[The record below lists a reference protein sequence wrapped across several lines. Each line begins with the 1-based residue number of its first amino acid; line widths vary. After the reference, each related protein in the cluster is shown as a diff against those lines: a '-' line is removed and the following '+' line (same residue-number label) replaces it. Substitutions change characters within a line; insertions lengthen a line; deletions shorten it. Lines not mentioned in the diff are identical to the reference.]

1 VVSREE
7 RGEVEGMASFLHRS
21 KSLPIVFQLGETT
34 WKVFM
39 VLLSIRRPIGP
50 RELSKRLHLSS
61 PSVGLY
67 HLNKLAQHGF
77 VLKTIDGDYTVNP
90 DADLGFLENYLFFEH
105 GAIPR
110 MTFYASFVTGLVI
123 IYLVT
128 TPFDF
133 GAHNVFALAIGMS
146 ASAFLWMEVYRHY
159 KAIAE

>member
-1 VVSREE
+1 
-7 RGEVEGMASFLHRS
+7 MASFLRRS

-67 HLNKLAQHGF
+67 HLNKLTQHGF

-146 ASAFLWMEVYRHY
+146 ASAFLWMKVYRHY

>member
-1 VVSREE
+1 
-7 RGEVEGMASFLHRS
+7 MTSFLRRT

-77 VLKTIDGDYTVNP
+77 VLKTVDGDYTVNP

-110 MTFYASFVTGLVI
+110 MTFYASFVTGLLI
-123 IYLVT
+123 IYVLT

-146 ASAFLWMEVYRHY
+146 AMAFLWMEVSRHY
-159 KAIAE
+159 SAMAE

>member
-1 VVSREE
+1 
-7 RGEVEGMASFLHRS
+7 MASFLKRT

-39 VLLSIRRPIGP
+39 VLLSIRRSIGP
-50 RELSKRLHLSS
+50 RELSKRLKLSS

-67 HLNKLAQHGF
+67 HLNKLSEHNLI
-77 VLKTIDGDYTVNP
+77 LKTTDGDYVVNP

-110 MTFYASFVTGLVI
+110 MTFYASFVTGLLI
-123 IYLVT
+123 IYLLT

-146 ASAFLWMEVYRHY
+146 ASAFLWMEVSRHY
-159 KAIAE
+159 SAMAK

>member
-1 VVSREE
+1 MVSYLR
-7 RGEVEGMASFLHRS
+7 RS
-21 KSLPIVFQLGETT
+21 KKLPIVFQLGETT

-50 RELSKRLHLSS
+50 RELTKRLKLSS

-67 HLNKLAQHGF
+67 HLEKLTQQKLS
-77 VLKTIDGDYTVNP
+77 LKTSEGDFIVNP

-110 MTFYASFVTGLVI
+110 MTFYASFVTVLVI
-123 IYLVT
+123 VYAVT

-146 ASAFLWMEVYRHY
+146 ALTFLWMEVFRHY
-159 KAIAE
+159 GSLTQ

>member
-1 VVSREE
+1 MSSVLR
-7 RGEVEGMASFLHRS
+7 RT

-39 VLLSIRRPIGP
+39 VLLSIRKPIGP
-50 RELSKRLHLSS
+50 RELSKRLNLSS

-67 HLNKLAQHGF
+67 HLNKLTEHKL
-77 VLKTIDGDYTVNP
+77 VLKTTDGEYIVDP

-110 MTFYASFVTGLVI
+110 MTFYASFVTGLLI
-123 IYLVT
+123 IYILT

-146 ASAFLWMEVYRHY
+146 ASTFLWMEVSRHY
-159 KAIAE
+159 KSITT

>member
-1 VVSREE
+1 
-7 RGEVEGMASFLHRS
+7 MASFLRRT

-50 RELSKRLHLSS
+50 RELSKRLNLSS

-67 HLNKLAQHGF
+67 HLNKLTGQNLT
-77 VLKTIDGDYTVNP
+77 LKTTVGDYIVNP

-110 MTFYASFVTGLVI
+110 MTFYASFVTGLLI
-123 IYLVT
+123 IYLIT

-146 ASAFLWMEVYRHY
+146 ASAFLWMEVTRHY
-159 KAIAE
+159 KAIAQ

>member
-1 VVSREE
+1 MV
-7 RGEVEGMASFLHRS
+7 SFLRRS
-21 KSLPIVFQLGETT
+21 KTLPIVFQLGETT

-39 VLLSIRRPIGP
+39 VLLSVRRPIGP
-50 RELSKRLHLSS
+50 RELSKRLNLSS

-67 HLNKLAQHGF
+67 HLNKLSQNN
-77 VLKTIDGDYTVNP
+77 LTMKTANGDYVINT

-110 MTFYASFVTGLVI
+110 MTFYASFITGLLI
-123 IYLVT
+123 IYFVT

-146 ASAFLWMEVYRHY
+146 ALTFLWMEVYKHFN
-159 KAIAE
+159 ALAE

>member
-1 VVSREE
+1 
-7 RGEVEGMASFLHRS
+7 MASFLRRT

-39 VLLSIRRPIGP
+39 VLLSIRKPIGP
-50 RELSKRLHLSS
+50 RELSKRLKLSS

-67 HLNKLAQHGF
+67 HLNKLKEHNLAQ
-77 VLKTIDGDYTVNP
+77 KTTDGDYVVNP

-110 MTFYASFVTGLVI
+110 MTFYASFITGLLI
-123 IYLVT
+123 IYMLT

-133 GAHNVFALAIGMS
+133 GPHNVFALAIGMS
-146 ASAFLWMEVYRHY
+146 ASAFLWMEVSRHY
-159 KAIAE
+159 KAMAK

>member
-1 VVSREE
+1 
-7 RGEVEGMASFLHRS
+7 MASFLRRT

-39 VLLSIRRPIGP
+39 VLLSIRRSIGP
-50 RELSKRLHLSS
+50 RELSKRLNLSS

-67 HLNKLAQHGF
+67 HLNKLTEQNLT
-77 VLKTIDGDYTVNP
+77 LKTTDGDYIVNP

-110 MTFYASFVTGLVI
+110 ITFYASFVTGLLI
-123 IYLVT
+123 IYLLT

-146 ASAFLWMEVYRHY
+146 ASAFLWMEVSRHY
-159 KAIAE
+159 NAMAK

>member
-1 VVSREE
+1 
-7 RGEVEGMASFLHRS
+7 MPSFLKRT

-39 VLLSIRRPIGP
+39 VLLSIRKSIGP
-50 RELSKRLHLSS
+50 RELSKRLNLSS

-67 HLNKLAQHGF
+67 HLN
-77 VLKTIDGDYTVNP
+77 N
-90 DADLGFLENYLFFEH
+90 LGFLENYLFFEH

-110 MTFYASFVTGLVI
+110 MTFYASFVTGLLI

-128 TPFDF
+128 TPPDF

-146 ASAFLWMEVYRHY
+146 ASAFLWMEVSRHY
-159 KAIAE
+159 NAMAK

>member
-1 VVSREE
+1 
-7 RGEVEGMASFLHRS
+7 MASFLRRT

-39 VLLSIRRPIGP
+39 VLLSIRRSIGP
-50 RELSKRLHLSS
+50 RELSKRLNLSS

-67 HLNKLAQHGF
+67 HLSKLTEQSLA
-77 VLKTIDGDYTVNP
+77 LKTADGDYIVNP

-110 MTFYASFVTGLVI
+110 MTFYASFVTGLLV
-123 IYLVT
+123 IYLLT
-128 TPFDF
+128 TPLDF

-146 ASAFLWMEVYRHY
+146 ASAFLWMEVSRHY
-159 KAIAE
+159 SAMAT

>member
-1 VVSREE
+1 
-7 RGEVEGMASFLHRS
+7 MASFLRRS

-34 WKVFM
+34 WKVFI
-39 VLLSIRRPIGP
+39 VLLSLRRPIGP
-50 RELSKRLHLSS
+50 RELSKRLNLSS

-67 HLNKLAQHGF
+67 HLNKLTQHN
-77 VLKTIDGDYTVNP
+77 LTSKTADGNYIVNP

-110 MTFYASFVTGLVI
+110 ITFYASFVTGLLI
-123 IYLVT
+123 IYLLT

-146 ASAFLWMEVYRHY
+146 ASAFLWMEVSRHY
-159 KAIAE
+159 SAIAK

>member
-1 VVSREE
+1 
-7 RGEVEGMASFLHRS
+7 MASFLRRT

-39 VLLSIRRPIGP
+39 VLLSIRKPIGP
-50 RELSKRLHLSS
+50 RELSKRLKLSS

-67 HLNKLAQHGF
+67 HLNKLREHNLT
-77 VLKTIDGDYTVNP
+77 LKTTDGDYVVNP

-110 MTFYASFVTGLVI
+110 MTFYASFITGLLI
-123 IYLVT
+123 IYMLT

-146 ASAFLWMEVYRHY
+146 ASAFLWMEVSRHY
-159 KAIAE
+159 KAMAK

>member
-1 VVSREE
+1 
-7 RGEVEGMASFLHRS
+7 MASFLRRT

-39 VLLSIRRPIGP
+39 VLLSIRRSIGP
-50 RELSKRLHLSS
+50 RELSKRLNLSS

-67 HLNKLAQHGF
+67 HLNKLTEHNLI
-77 VLKTIDGDYTVNP
+77 LKTIDGDYIVN
-90 DADLGFLENYLFFEH
+90 LFFEH

-110 MTFYASFVTGLVI
+110 MTFYASFVTGLLI

-128 TPFDF
+128 TPPDF

-146 ASAFLWMEVYRHY
+146 ASAFLWMEVSRHY
-159 KAIAE
+159 KAMAK

>member
-1 VVSREE
+1 
-7 RGEVEGMASFLHRS
+7 MASFLRRT
-21 KSLPIVFQLGETT
+21 KTLPIVFQLGETT

-39 VLLSIRRPIGP
+39 VLLSIRRAIGP
-50 RELSKRLHLSS
+50 RELSKRLNLSS

-67 HLNKLAQHGF
+67 HLNKLTEQKLT
-77 VLKTIDGDYTVNP
+77 LKTTDGDYIVNP

-110 MTFYASFVTGLVI
+110 MTFYASFVTGLLV
-123 IYLVT
+123 IYLLT

-146 ASAFLWMEVYRHY
+146 ATAFLWMEVSRHH
-159 KAIAE
+159 KSITT